1 MEDRGLGG
9 LVVGANRGGFTCIG
23 NASVTDSTSDV
34 RLQFEC
40 VRETAFP
47 ESAGTVHDLGGP
59 FHHGVQG
66 RGGGGY
72 QGLRSVGFSV
82 R

>member
-40 VRETAFP
+40 VRETSIMTCP
-47 ESAGTVHDLGGP
+47 IVH
-59 FHHGVQG
+59 V
-66 RGGGGY
+66 
-72 QGLRSVGFSV
+72 
-82 R
+82 